1 MRFVPTA
8 FTPIPTLPPSR
19 GKGFHR
25 GGLTLVEMLIT
36 LAIVGVAA
44 GVVVLGVGVGDRD
57 VGVES
62 EANRLADRLRLAS
75 DEVLV
80 TRRPVALTFDREG
93 YVFTGTDG
101 DLAEPHRLT
110 DGVVLLGLQTAS
122 PVPIDPD
129 GTAVAGFGL
138 AQGDSRWRVDFDGLN
153 AVVTPIVGEPVA

>member
-1 MRFVPTA
+1 MIERR
-8 FTPIPTLPPSR
+8 L
-19 GKGFHR
+19 HR
-25 GGLTLVEMLIT
+25 TGLTLVEMLVT
-36 LAIVGVAA
+36 LTIVGVAA

-57 VGVES
+57 VGVEG

-80 TRRPVALTFDREG
+80 TRRPLALTFDREG